1 MRCRFRVQVQNI
13 HHSEPKRRTL
23 PVRQFHRLRAN
34 GTQRDRG
41 GTKGIKC
48 EMRPAHPVKNVRIT
62 RDATAS
68 AGRNHSRRSTAS
80 AGRNV
85 RWARMYSIGTGNR
98 EFWMHLWRMFS
109 KKEFEGKGWLMR
121 QKEELIWDRRGAKRE
136 HGTRSTARL
145 LIFPFNHPASLARVR
160 SALPSASL
168 VPTDSSAGETSHT
181 PRPTLAQ
188 VARGKR
194 PEPPWQHGGPRS
206 ASGPTRSDPRR
217 PIRTLIAGAGNTNDG
232 TTRLISTVSPE

>member
-1 MRCRFRVQVQNI
+1 MPPWWFLSIPPAARGPGSTVGTARYNQPP
-13 HHSEPKRRTL
+13 SL
-23 PVRQFHRLRAN
+23 PHPNSTWAVNTIEFWT
-34 GTQRDRG
+34 TQRPQRG
-41 GTKGIKC
+41 VI
-48 EMRPAHPVKNVRIT
+48 PAGQECTQSVPVIGNFGCTYGACVR
-62 RDATAS
+62 
-68 AGRNHSRRSTAS
+68 
-80 AGRNV
+80 
-85 RWARMYSIGTGNR
+85 
-98 EFWMHLWRMFS
+98 

-121 QKEELIWDRRGAKRE
+121 QKEELIWDRRGAERE
-136 HGTRSTARL
+136 HGARSTARL